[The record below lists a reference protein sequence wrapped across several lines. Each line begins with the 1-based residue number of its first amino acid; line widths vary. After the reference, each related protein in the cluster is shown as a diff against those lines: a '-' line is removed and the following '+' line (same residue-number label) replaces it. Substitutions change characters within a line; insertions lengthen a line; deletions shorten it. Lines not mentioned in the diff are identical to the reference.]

1 MKGGPSVKKEEQQMD
16 HQLSDI
22 DEGEDTCSQ
31 WDDSVSVRNP
41 SYSLSLLKIKINF
54 SHIFINSHYSK
65 YKWL

>member
-1 MKGGPSVKKEEQQMD
+1 VKKEELQMD
-16 HQLSDI
+16 RQLSNI

-31 WDDSVSVRNP
+31 WDDSVSIRNP
-41 SYSLSLLKIKINF
+41 SYSLSLSKIKINF